1 MVVTRGKFHN
11 FVGIDIAFKDNGT
24 VEVIIKEY
32 INEFFEAY
40 GDPVNKLANTPANHN
55 LFVS

>member
-1 MVVTRGKFHN
+1 MVTRGKFHN